1 MLTFQC
7 PSGHSVHVTEENA
20 QEVVVCP
27 FCKQRMAS
35 TPPPPPES
43 GPKSAEPKNR
53 ANSGSSLGDV
63 GRAKPLSSPTGKTR
77 GTSPPQTRPEKT
89 EPLSQP
95 ASTGPQPEANRA
107 PPTRKTRGT
116 PPPLPSSKA
125 SKKPLRQAPDRPTK
139 SVADGGSGAASGSI
153 ASVVPPPR
161 PPPGHAEQKQNPVPR
176 SMGPRVAPP
185 GRQQPDAVLPPPD
198 PSLSAT
204 VRGIEHDSARVTTVY
219 QMAAILTF
227 LAVLSMWP
235 AAIQVVQHFS
245 AGQDE
250 IAGIDRWAQWVLLV
264 GFLLLAYAVYLV
276 QLPDW
281 STLWV
286 ATISTAAVSFSYA
299 LALGMCCADSL
310 GWSFSSSDTNPFV
323 LYLEVGDE
331 LVRGQATRWCAIV
344 LALSGMATYCL
355 GRASYHWYKTGN
367 PVVVEGT

>member
-63 GRAKPLSSPTGKTR
+63 GRAKPPSSPTGKTR

-89 EPLSQP
+89 EPPSQP

-139 SVADGGSGAASGSI
+139 SVADGGSGAASGS
-153 ASVVPPPR
+153 VVPPPR
-161 PPPGHAEQKQNPVPR
+161 PPPGHAEQKQDPVPR
-176 SMGPRVAPP
+176 SMDPRVAPP

-355 GRASYHWYKTGN
+355 GRASYHWYKTRN